1 MIYLDSTIGVSD
13 TLILHLP
20 LYRIYKVCR
29 LLLCLIFFVINLKFQ
44 CFLNLIM
51 KIKFETCI
59 LSRFQNLFF
68 ELNCIFTE
76 IKY

>member
-1 MIYLDSTIGVSD
+1 MLFIDLFD
-13 TLILHLP
+13 
-20 LYRIYKVCR
+20 
-29 LLLCLIFFVINLKFQ
+29 IFEINLKFQ

-59 LSRFQNLFF
+59 LSRFQNLFS

-76 IKY
+76 IKD